1 MIISRCED
9 TMQYASL
16 LPHKDELFT
25 PTWQCDAGLSAI
37 VHACNDVHMSVYEEL
52 DYSNDTGELSEE
64 GKTGEWRR
72 KIPGPMVLYQK
83 MRIIIKK

>member
-52 DYSNDTGELSEE
+52 DYINDTGELSEE
-64 GKTGEWRR
+64 ERNWGGGR
-72 KIPGPMVLYQK
+72 KMPGPMVLYQK
-83 MRIIIKK
+83 MRIII